1 MTLNVYTSRISS
13 KDPDRF
19 DVTRKSG
26 GPAGEVFAPSWSI
39 LRPALAAR
47 KEAKSMLD
55 AGDQFEAFKV
65 EEDAWA
71 DYVPA
76 FLDEMR
82 ASYKL
87 NRSAWDAL
95 VSRSR
100 VVLVC
105 YCVIPERCHRTLL
118 ARNVLSKL
126 GATYRGEL

>member
-1 MTLNVYTSRISS
+1 MTRVFTGRVSYRG
-13 KDPDRF
+13 PDRL
-19 DVTRKSG
+19 DVTRKSA
-26 GPAGEVFAPSWSI
+26 GPEGVAFAPSWTF
-39 LRPALAAR
+39 LGPMLKLEPAAR
-47 KEAKSMLD
+47 AY
-55 AGDQFEAFKV
+55 
-65 EEDAWA
+65 AWPKYAA
-71 DYVPA
+71 DYTA
-76 FLDEMR
+76 EMR